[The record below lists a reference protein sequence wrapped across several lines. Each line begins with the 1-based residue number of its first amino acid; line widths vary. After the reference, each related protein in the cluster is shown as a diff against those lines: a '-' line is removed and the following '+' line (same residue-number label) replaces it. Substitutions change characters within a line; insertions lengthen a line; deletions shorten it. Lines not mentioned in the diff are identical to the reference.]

1 MRTLRV
7 MMILA
12 VCLAAAAIVSA
23 QDEVT
28 LKWWVE
34 TTNQVHLDHLQE
46 TLVEPFEEANP
57 GIKLDVIGQESLQ
70 DVLRTALLGGA
81 APDILSTFGP
91 AWNAEYIKG
100 GFMASLDSY
109 SELYGWQDK
118 LVPWAYGTGTISGT
132 LYSIPLAFES
142 IVMFYNRTVFEENGW
157 EVPTNRA
164 ELEAVAAACMEAGIN
179 PFTYGNLNAVW
190 ANGHIIS
197 GYLNNFATQAELR
210 DALTGNKQWT
220 DQVFADAIA
229 LLTDDIADKGWWSGG
244 LDNYYQ
250 YEGADY
256 WAELASGEAAMMITG
271 TWGFN
276 SAPEYFGETGMD
288 WDLAPVPNM
297 NDQPRPSVYPLAI
310 GSTLAINAA
319 SEHPNEAAMALDFL
333 ISNPDQVL
341 AISSGFNFSE
351 WLLPL
356 AFSVDDFPEGVDE
369 RIQRFHAAFAEATG
383 AGNYGYANWTF
394 WPGPANTNLRVEI
407 EGVWE
412 GIVSIDDYLAAHQ
425 VVWDAL
431 FESGST
437 IPVP

>member
-1 MRTLRV
+1 MRTLRFLA
-7 MMILA
+7 ILA
-12 VCLAAAAIVSA
+12 LCLAFAAVISA
-23 QDEVT
+23 QDDIT
-28 LKWWVE
+28 LTWWVE
-34 TTNQVHLDHLQE
+34 TTDQGNLDHLQA

-57 GIKLDVIGQESLQ
+57 GITLEIIGQESLQ

-100 GFMASLDSY
+100 GFMAPLDSF
-109 SELYGWQDK
+109 SALYGWQDK
-118 LVPWAYGTGTISGT
+118 LVPWAYGTGTIDGT

-142 IVMFYNRTVFEENGW
+142 IVMFYNKTVFEDNGW
-157 EVPTNRA
+157 SVPTNRV
-164 ELEAVAAACMEAGIN
+164 ELEEVAEAAMANDIN

-197 GYLNNFATQAELR
+197 GYLNNYATQEELR
-210 DALTGNKQWT
+210 AALTGEKQWT
-220 DQVFADAIA
+220 DEVFVESIA
-229 LLTDDIADKGWWSGG
+229 QLTDDIANKGWWSGG

-276 SAPEYFGETGMD
+276 SAPVYFEETGMV

-297 NDQPRPSVYPLAI
+297 NDQARPSVYPLAI
-310 GSTLAINAA
+310 GSTLAINSAT
-319 SEHPNEAAMALDFL
+319 EHPNEAAKALDFL

-369 RIQRFHAAFAEATG
+369 RVQRFHAAFAEATG

-412 GIVSIDDYLAAHQ
+412 GIVSIEDYLAAHQ
-425 VVWDAL
+425 EVWNEL
-431 FESGST
+431 FESGGT